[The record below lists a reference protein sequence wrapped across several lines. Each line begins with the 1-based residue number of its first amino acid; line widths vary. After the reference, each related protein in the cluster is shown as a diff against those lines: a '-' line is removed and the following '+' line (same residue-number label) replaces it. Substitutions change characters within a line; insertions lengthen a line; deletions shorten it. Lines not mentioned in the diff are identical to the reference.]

1 MTKDAIICISL
12 VLFMALNLL
21 YWVFEFEVVNYKN
34 FKNNTDNL
42 HGYIVKLDKPLS
54 LFKNKNII
62 IGDFAILKKKK
73 YFHQLDMAGFI
84 NWFKHLHARFF

>member
-21 YWVFEFEVVNYKN
+21 YWMFKFEVVTYKTFN
-34 FKNNTDNL
+34 NNTDNL
-42 HGYIVKLDKPLS
+42 HGYIVKLDEPLS

-62 IGDFAILKKKK
+62 IGNFAIILK
-73 YFHQLDMAGFI
+73 
-84 NWFKHLHARFF
+84 